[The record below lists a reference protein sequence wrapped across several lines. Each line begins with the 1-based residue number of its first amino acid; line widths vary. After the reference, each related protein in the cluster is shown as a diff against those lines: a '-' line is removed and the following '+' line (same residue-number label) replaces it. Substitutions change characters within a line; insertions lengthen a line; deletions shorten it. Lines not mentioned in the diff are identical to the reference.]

1 MRKDNNMNFC
11 SEITYETE
19 DGGNV
24 HSDTGH
30 GCGSAEGRPLTEE
43 DRKFYHDLL
52 DEWLNKSNGTGAFWV
67 GDPRYFASQQW

>member
-1 MRKDNNMNFC
+1 MRKEINMKFC
-11 SEITYETE
+11 SEITYETN
-19 DGGNV
+19 DGYV

-30 GCGSAEGRPLTEE
+30 GNGADEGRPLTDE

-67 GDPRYFASQQW
+67 GDPLYFAAQQW